1 MVRQCRTAR
10 AGQGAQNVVFRTN
23 LEQAMA
29 MLTHAW
35 QAGVPMRWVT
45 GDEIYGEATALRDL
59 VADSG
64 RWYVLAVRTT
74 PAV

>member
-1 MVRQCRTAR
+1 
-10 AGQGAQNVVFRTN
+10 
-23 LEQAMA
+23 